1 MDTHK
6 LKSTEREVDLE
17 QERPAKR
24 TKVEANTSDESHA
37 ASVPAGADA
46 DDEEEEETFD
56 QPNVAS
62 GSDLYLDTVRVS
74 GPSQIACRTY
84 CVIDQQNGVGF

>member
-6 LKSTEREVDLE
+6 IKAIERGADLE

-24 TKVEANTSDESHA
+24 TKVEANTPDESHA
-37 ASVPAGADA
+37 TSMPAGADT
-46 DDEEEEETFD
+46 DDEEEEETLD

-74 GPSQIACRTY
+74 GAL
-84 CVIDQQNGVGF
+84 